1 MLCQASASYKKLPG
15 DLQLTPTH
23 LIWTQKGQPAPTV
36 VIPQADAASLFC
48 SREGAAQVR
57 LKLGLVNDDAG
68 HNFTFTGARAH
79 DEREVFKKELTN
91 IIARNRAP
99 PPPAPAGAAPAAAST
114 PAVTAPIAAAP
125 IAAAKPAAA
134 RLPSTPGL
142 GSLSRAPSAP
152 PTPIIPGADPAADFR
167 LRKRVLL
174 ATPALAA
181 LHRALVLSSP
191 AQLTESE
198 FWAHRAHLLTA
209 RTAADAQIRGRPGQL
224 VDPRPETVD
233 GEIRIVITPQLV
245 QDIFEEYPVVR
256 KAYGEVGKEAKLG
269 EAEFWQR
276 YFGSRLFN
284 AHRASIRS
292 TAAQHVT
299 KADPI
304 FDKYLEKDDDELAP
318 QRDAPQSSSLLVDL
332 GATLEDHDS
341 TSTTPDATM
350 QAGRQRGALPLIRRF
365 NEHSERLLKA
375 AAAADAGANPEERA
389 AKRQKTGRAME
400 DAIDLDD
407 LRAPT
412 EGMGIALEM
421 QDRQRYFEGQ
431 GASTPTPTPT
441 ASPFPASSAPLTG
454 TGSVDVHA
462 TAASVDG
469 WPARLA
475 GLRLERGA
483 GDAALA
489 AMSANVGARQAVRQ
503 GGAGALPPA
512 LLAQM
517 AGCQT
522 AANEF
527 LRQFWA
533 AVYPA
538 ALSTSTSTGT
548 GTGTGKDRGREKAE
562 RDATAAKMAGYL
574 GKTAEK
580 VAGLVRAGVGE
591 GVEGE
596 RVEVAMRPVLDA
608 VERALGFWAARR
620 R

>member
-1 MLCQASASYKKLPG
+1 M
-15 DLQLTPTH
+15 
-23 LIWTQKGQPAPTV
+23 
-36 VIPQADAASLFC
+36 
-48 SREGAAQVR
+48 R

-99 PPPAPAGAAPAAAST
+99 PPLAPAGAAPAAAST

-181 LHRALVLSSP
+181 LHRALVLSAP
-191 AQLTESE
+191 AQLTETE

-256 KAYGEVGKEAKLG
+256 KAYGEVVRSGAELKTENEGKSKGKEAKLG

-304 FDKYLEKDDDELAP
+304 FDKYLEKDDD
-318 QRDAPQSSSLLVDL
+318 
-332 GATLEDHDS
+332 
-341 TSTTPDATM
+341 
-350 QAGRQRGALPLIRRF
+350 GRC
-365 NEHSERLLKA
+365 
-375 AAAADAGANPEERA
+375 
-389 AKRQKTGRAME
+389 
-400 DAIDLDD
+400 
-407 LRAPT
+407 
-412 EGMGIALEM
+412 
-421 QDRQRYFEGQ
+421 
-431 GASTPTPTPT
+431 
-441 ASPFPASSAPLTG
+441 
-454 TGSVDVHA
+454 
-462 TAASVDG
+462 
-469 WPARLA
+469 
-475 GLRLERGA
+475 LRLIVFT
-483 GDAALA
+483 
-489 AMSANVGARQAVRQ
+489 SAN
-503 GGAGALPPA
+503 
-512 LLAQM
+512 
-517 AGCQT
+517 
-522 AANEF
+522 
-527 LRQFWA
+527 
-533 AVYPA
+533 
-538 ALSTSTSTGT
+538 
-548 GTGTGKDRGREKAE
+548 
-562 RDATAAKMAGYL
+562 
-574 GKTAEK
+574 
-580 VAGLVRAGVGE
+580 
-591 GVEGE
+591 
-596 RVEVAMRPVLDA
+596 
-608 VERALGFWAARR
+608 
-620 R
+620 